1 MDDEIKVSELP
12 MATQVNDDD
21 LLMIIQ
27 GQANKKVPVSTFDS
41 AIQAELTNLQNQI
54 NNFNLTIYE
63 SPTNVTAAYGNIST
77 NTLTVAKN
85 SDGTLAK
92 IYGDIAFTG
101 WTVTGSYIVETVS
114 FQTSLRPT
122 SSFTIKDACCT
133 VIINNS
139 NQQTVNWRDLTIN
152 TDGTCTTTGFGIFA
166 DTGAAYIVFP
176 PMLYWI
182 KDFGDTP
189 TPENNS

>member
-1 MDDEIKVSELP
+1 MEDEIKVSELP

-41 AIQAELTNLQNQI
+41 TIQTELTNLQNQI
-54 NNFNLTIYE
+54 NNFNLTIFE
-63 SPTNVTAAYGNIST
+63 SPTNVTAGYGNIST
-77 NTLTVAKN
+77 NSLTVAKN

-92 IYGDIAFTG
+92 IYGDVAFTG
-101 WTVTGSYIVETVS
+101 WSVSGSYIMQTVS
-114 FQTSLRPT
+114 FKTTLRPT
-122 SSFTIKDACCT
+122 SSFTIKDACFT

-139 NQQTVNWRDLTIN
+139 NQQIVNWRDLTID
-152 TDGTCTTTGFGIFA
+152 TDGTCTTSGFAIFS
-166 DTGAAYIVFP
+166 DTGSAYIVFP

-182 KDFGDTP
+182 KDFGDEP
-189 TPENNS
+189 DANS

>member
-1 MDDEIKVSELP
+1 MEDEIKVSELP
-12 MATQVNDDD
+12 LATQVNNDD

-41 AIQAELTNLQNQI
+41 TIQAELTNLQNQI
-54 NNFNLTIYE
+54 NNFNLTIFE
-63 SPTNVTAAYGNIST
+63 SPTNVTAAYGTIST
-77 NTLTVAKN
+77 NSLTVAKN

-92 IYGDIAFTG
+92 IYGDVAFTG
-101 WTVTGSYIVETVS
+101 WTVSGSYIMQTVS
-114 FQTSLRPT
+114 FKTTLRPT
-122 SSFTIKDACCT
+122 SSFTIKDACFT

-152 TDGTCTTTGFGIFA
+152 TDGTCTTSGFAIFG
-166 DTGAAYIVFP
+166 DTGSAYIVFP

-182 KDFGDTP
+182 KDFGDEP
-189 TPENNS
+189 AENS